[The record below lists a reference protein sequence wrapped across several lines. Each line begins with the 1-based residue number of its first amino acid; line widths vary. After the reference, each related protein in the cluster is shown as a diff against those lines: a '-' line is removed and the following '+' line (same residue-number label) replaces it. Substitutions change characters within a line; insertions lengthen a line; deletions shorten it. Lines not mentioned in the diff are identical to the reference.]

1 MMKNESIEKMIEKNL
16 IILGLKKKMLDE
28 IEKVE
33 RLQLENHEAIINII
47 NEKQISNELRD
58 KDLAEENDRYY
69 QDKEKREIKNLV
81 ILERIDKSLS
91 MKEEELIYY
100 QLLNK

>member
-1 MMKNESIEKMIEKNL
+1 MKNENIEKMIEKNL

-47 NEKQISNELRD
+47 NEKQISNEVRD
-58 KDLAEENDRYY
+58 KDLAEENARYH

-100 QLLNK
+100 QLLN